1 MSDTLRRVGN
11 KTRLTQAQ
19 ADLIRLIDRSDSEA
33 DKLRAEI
40 ASLRAQL
47 DEARARV
54 AKLEKELEVEDHSH
68 EQTVEDRDVA
78 EDWADKLVERVEQLL
93 DVDCGEHSNLN
104 SPWKEACDYLD
115 GAIANLA
122 KPSSADEARRK
133 AIEDAVNTAEQ
144 HSRLDVRCKC
154 GFEIAEDIRALL
166 SESKT

>member
-1 MSDTLRRVGN
+1 MSDPFKPYGGPVQPGVPFDLV
-11 KTRLTQAQ
+11 TRFNA
-19 ADLIRLIDRSDSEA
+19 DSEA

-115 GAIANLA
+115 GAIANL
-122 KPSSADEARRK
+122 
-133 AIEDAVNTAEQ
+133 ED
-144 HSRLDVRCKC
+144 
-154 GFEIAEDIRALL
+154 
-166 SESKT
+166 